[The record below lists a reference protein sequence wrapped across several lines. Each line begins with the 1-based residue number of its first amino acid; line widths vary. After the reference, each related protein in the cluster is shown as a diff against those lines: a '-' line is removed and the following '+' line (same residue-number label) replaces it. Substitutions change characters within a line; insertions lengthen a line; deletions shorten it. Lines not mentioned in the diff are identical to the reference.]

1 MNKATVK
8 ALQQQINELERV
20 VDELTEEL
28 KRATGSKPPA
38 WFYRRDR
45 HRLADSQNSP
55 PRSKE

>member
-20 VDELTEEL
+20 IDELTAEL
-28 KRATGSKPPA
+28 KRQTGGPA

-55 PRSKE
+55 PRGKE